1 MKIDNLYGTLVIVFF
16 SIKENLK
23 GPIFIYMYL
32 YNCGNINVFIHGA
45 CI

>member
-1 MKIDNLYGTLVIVFF
+1 MKIDSLYETLVIVFF

-23 GPIFIYMYL
+23 VPIFTYMYI
-32 YNCGNINVFIHGA
+32 YNYGNINVFIHGA